1 MLARIDAELAE
12 FYEALFTSEFGHY
25 RVFLALARKME
36 DAVAVEARWQ
46 QLLAAEAEI
55 LAAQEPG
62 PKIHS
67 GCGGGAAQ
75 ARTVDLVRVKHTL

>member
-1 MLARIDAELAE
+1 MLAAASADAELAE

-36 DAVAVEARWQ
+36 DEAAVEARWQ

-55 LAAQEPG
+55 LAAQEAG
-62 PKIHS
+62 PRIHS
-67 GCGGGAAQ
+67 GCGQG
-75 ARTVDLVRVKHTL
+75 